1 MVRCGFQVS
10 AWNVDKLREIK
21 VQSMRIMLSLFMA
34 LWFTLVNL
42 TAGFGAETIKLP
54 APVTKGT
61 VSVEEALQARRST
74 KRFSNRPLELGQI
87 SQLLWAADGINNP
100 QGKRTAPSGRAT
112 YPIDLYLV
120 VGERGV
126 INLAPG
132 VYRYLVADQALESVA
147 KGEFRPAVVKACNSQ
162 VWIGEAPVIVV
173 ITGDIKRSE
182 TKNGEQATLFTH
194 LEAGFIGQN
203 IFLQAGALNLGA
215 GVAGG
220 LKDKPLAQALNLPD
234 NDLPYLVMPVGYKQN
249 HKN

>member
-1 MVRCGFQVS
+1 MKIRF
-10 AWNVDKLREIK
+10 
-21 VQSMRIMLSLFMA
+21 SLGMA

-42 TAGFGAETIKLP
+42 TAGFGAEAIKLP
-54 APVTKGT
+54 APATKGA

-74 KRFSNRPLELGQI
+74 RRFATRALELAQI

-100 QGKRTAPSGRAT
+100 QGKRTAPSGRAA

-126 INLAPG
+126 NNLAPG
-132 VYRYLVADQALESVA
+132 VYRYLVADQALELVA

-182 TKNGEQATLFTH
+182 AKNGEQGTLFTH
-194 LEAGFIGQN
+194 LEGGFIGQN
-203 IFLQAGALNLGA
+203 IFLQAGALGLGA

-220 LKDKPLAQALNLPD
+220 FKDKPLAQALKLPEAD
-234 NDLPYLVMPVGYKQN
+234 IPFLVMPVGYKF
-249 HKN
+249 